1 MMEDRD
7 MVLTDPAETRADAEM
22 DADPTPPPDGRGN
35 YRIRLASLDDVRVEM
50 AKVYRET
57 RRGTIDV
64 KLGNALFYQLGTLL
78 KATQAA
84 QELELTERI
93 ARLESLLNT
102 LQRGPH
108 G

>member
-1 MMEDRD
+1 MMPTESS
-7 MVLTDPAETRADAEM
+7 ETRADTELAL
-22 DADPTPPPDGRGN
+22 DPTPPKEGRGN
-35 YRIRLASLDDVRVEM
+35 YAIRLANLEDVRVEM

-78 KATQAA
+78 KAAQAV
-84 QELELTERI
+84 LEVENSERI
-93 ARLESLLNT
+93 ARLEAMLNQ
-102 LQRGPH
+102 LRGHH

>member
-1 MMEDRD
+1 
-7 MVLTDPAETRADAEM
+7 MVHSNTAETRATAEL
-22 DADPTPPPDGRGN
+22 DADPMPPKKGQGN
-35 YRIRLASLDDVRVEM
+35 YRIRLANLDDVRVEM

-64 KLGNALFYQLGTLL
+64 KVGNALFYQLGTLL

-84 QELELTERI
+84 VEVDYAERI
-93 ARLESLLNT
+93 ARLEELLNN
-102 LQRGPH
+102 LRGPH